1 MSRSYKTTGINLK
14 GMPMGESDRLLT
26 ILTMEHGL
34 IRAIAPGAR
43 KHKSRLGGRSGQ
55 FVINQL
61 LVVQGKK
68 LDKVIQAETV
78 QSFPKLAADLMRL
91 TASQYLA
98 ELVLAQAL
106 SEQPQ
111 EPLFT
116 LFVEHLTRLEQAPP
130 AGVLPSLCQGI
141 FHLLALAGVAPEVRQ
156 CCLSQRAIVPDLSQT
171 DWRVGFSAAAGGI
184 VSADLLYQVPT
195 AAQSP
200 SLRTA
205 PGRYAGKGGW
215 PQVSQKATRSAGAQ
229 AAQAAETTLIA
240 AAELAL
246 LQRLGGPELISSQPQ
261 GEAIAAAQATS
272 PLWQRVEQLLRHYAQ
287 HHFDRPIRSANLI
300 DTCFALPVIPPAP
313 FD

>member
-78 QSFPKLAADLMRL
+78 QSFPKLATDLMRL

-111 EPLFT
+111 DALFT

-130 AGVLPSLCQGI
+130 TGVLPSLCQGI

-156 CCLSQRAIVPDLSQT
+156 CCLSQRAIAPDLSQV

-195 AAQSP
+195 AAQSL
-200 SLRTA
+200 SVRTA
-205 PGRYAGKGGW
+205 SGRYAVKGGR
-215 PQVSQKATRSAGAQ
+215 PQVNPKTVRSS
-229 AAQAAETTLIA
+229 QAAENTLIA

-261 GEAIAAAQATS
+261 GEAMTAVQATS
-272 PLWQRVEQLLRHYAQ
+272 PLWQRIERLLRHYAQ
-287 HHFDRPIRSANLI
+287 HHFDRPIRSASLI
-300 DTCFALPVIPPAP
+300 DTCFALPVIPPVSS
-313 FD
+313 D

>member
-26 ILTMEHGL
+26 ILTVEHGL

-55 FVINQL
+55 FVINHL

-78 QSFPKLAADLMRL
+78 QSFPKLAADLTRL

-98 ELVLAQAL
+98 ELVLSQAL
-106 SEQPQ
+106 TGQSQ
-111 EPLFT
+111 EALFT

-130 AGVLPSLCQGI
+130 SGVLASLCQGI

-156 CCLSQRAIVPDLSQT
+156 CCLSQVAIAPDLSGHWQ
-171 DWRVGFSAAAGGI
+171 VGFSAAAGGI
-184 VSADLLYQVPT
+184 VKTDLLHQIPQT
-195 AAQSP
+195 PSP
-200 SLRTA
+200 RGPRTA
-205 PGRYAGKGGW
+205 PGRYAVKG
-215 PQVSQKATRSAGAQ
+215 SRRSTEGM
-229 AAQAAETTLIA
+229 ETTLIS

-246 LQRLGGPELISSQPQ
+246 LQRLGSPDLIASQPQ
-261 GEAIAAAQATS
+261 AESLINAQATS
-272 PLWQRVEQLLRHYAQ
+272 PLWQRIERLLRHYAQ
-287 HHFDRPIRSANLI
+287 HHFDRPIRSASLI
-300 DTCFALPVIPPAP
+300 DTCFALPVTP
-313 FD
+313 D

>member
-55 FVINQL
+55 FVINEL

-78 QSFPKLAADLMRL
+78 QSFPKLASDLIRL

-98 ELVLAQAL
+98 ELVLGQAL
-106 SEQPQ
+106 SGQPQ
-111 EPLFT
+111 EALFT
-116 LFVEHLTRLEQAPP
+116 LFVEHLTRLEQAPT
-130 AGVLPSLCQGI
+130 AGVLASLCQGT

-156 CCLSQRAIVPDLSQT
+156 CCVSQVAITPDLGPTHGPTQ
-171 DWRVGFSAAAGGI
+171 WQVGFSSAAGGI
-184 VSADLLYQVPT
+184 VSTDLLHQVPMVT
-195 AAQSP
+195 RSRGP
-200 SLRTA
+200 RTA
-205 PGRYAGKGGW
+205 PGRYA
-215 PQVSQKATRSAGAQ
+215 VNSRARSADGM
-229 AAQAAETTLIA
+229 ETTLIS

-246 LQRLGGPELISSQPQ
+246 LQRLGSPDLISSQPQ
-261 GEAIAAAQATS
+261 AEGIGQAQATS
-272 PLWQRVEQLLRHYAQ
+272 PLWQRIERLLRHYAQ
-287 HHFDRPIRSANLI
+287 HHFDRPIRSASLI
-300 DTCFALPVIPPAP
+300 DTCFATPVTP
-313 FD
+313 D